1 MKISQKT
8 DLTQKILWL
17 NSLCLENFPGVC
29 VVSGARKW
37 AAIPC
42 VNSRCK
48 QCCPMKSKPHLG
60 CCYNFW
66 DAFKRKH
73 KMQTILQMKHFN
85 SAATQWILKN
95 KIHNSRNFELL
106 KKIYV
111 FWMQNRV
118 SPLWAHYKTQIM
130 VTITENSFVISSCSL
145 LDNGRSGQ
153 VDLIQGRICSR

>member
-1 MKISQKT
+1 MKISHKADLSQK
-8 DLTQKILWL
+8 LWL
-17 NSLCLENFPGVC
+17 NSLCLVNFPGVC

-37 AAIPC
+37 APITC
-42 VNSRCK
+42 VNSHYK
-48 QCCPMKSKPHLG
+48 QCWPMKSKPHLG

-66 DAFKRKH
+66 DAFKRKQ
-73 KMQTILQMKHFN
+73 KMQTTLQMKHFN

-118 SPLWAHYKTQIM
+118 CSLWAHYKNQIM
-130 VTITENSFVISSCSL
+130 VTITENSFVISSFSL
-145 LDNGRSGQ
+145 VDNGRSGQ
-153 VDLIQGRICSR
+153 VDLIQGRICTR

>member
-1 MKISQKT
+1 MKISHKA
-8 DLTQKILWL
+8 DLSQKIWL
-17 NSLCLENFPGVC
+17 NSLCLVNFPGVC

-37 AAIPC
+37 APITC
-42 VNSRCK
+42 VNSHYK
-48 QCCPMKSKPHLG
+48 QCWPMKSKPHLG

-66 DAFKRKH
+66 DAFKRKQ
-73 KMQTILQMKHFN
+73 KMQTTLQMKHFN

-118 SPLWAHYKTQIM
+118 CSLWAHYKNQIM
-130 VTITENSFVISSCSL
+130 VTITENSFVISSFSL
-145 LDNGRSGQ
+145 VDNGRSGQ
-153 VDLIQGRICSR
+153 VDLIQGRICTR

>member
-1 MKISQKT
+1 MIQFFVFGELSR
-8 DLTQKILWL
+8 
-17 NSLCLENFPGVC
+17 VC
-29 VVSGARKW
+29 VVSGARRW
-37 AAIPC
+37 APITC
-42 VNSRCK
+42 VNSHYK
-48 QCCPMKSKPHLG
+48 QCCPMKSKPRLG

-118 SPLWAHYKTQIM
+118 SSLWAHYKNQIM
-130 VTITENSFVISSCSL
+130 VTITENSFAISRKNWLRTENPRSL
-145 LDNGRSGQ
+145 VMIWQMWWIWIG
-153 VDLIQGRICSR
+153 CK